1 MIRTNDRAQEDSH
14 IAGKREQAECS
25 SLCFERRVL
34 REHSS
39 DGAKHTA
46 ISNPDPMTKS
56 FANLHNGAGEDSSH
70 TAEKDHLPY
79 TLAETEQASHDRH
92 TNDRIHKNR
101 FATISIRSTTPGD
114 HKDHL
119 REGKERFLRKSM
131 SASLNLYLGSSLLQL
146 SICQLHHPATVEKK
160 NQTLTINPL

>member
-14 IAGKREQAECS
+14 IAGKCEQAECS
-25 SLCFERRVL
+25 SLCFESRVL

-39 DGAKHTA
+39 DGAKYPS
-46 ISNPDPMTKS
+46 ISTFNPMTTS
-56 FANLHNGAGEDSSH
+56 FADLHNGAGEDSSH

-131 SASLNLYLGSSLLQL
+131 SASLNLYLGSSLLRL
-146 SICQLHHPATVEKK
+146 SKFQLHHPAKDSIHKK
-160 NQTLTINPL
+160 E

>member
-1 MIRTNDRAQEDSH
+1 
-14 IAGKREQAECS
+14 
-25 SLCFERRVL
+25 
-34 REHSS
+34 
-39 DGAKHTA
+39 
-46 ISNPDPMTKS
+46 MTTS
-56 FANLHNGAGEDSSH
+56 FADLHNGAGEDSSH

-131 SASLNLYLGSSLLQL
+131 SASLNLYLGSSVLRL
-146 SICQLHHPATVEKK
+146 SICQLHHPATVGN